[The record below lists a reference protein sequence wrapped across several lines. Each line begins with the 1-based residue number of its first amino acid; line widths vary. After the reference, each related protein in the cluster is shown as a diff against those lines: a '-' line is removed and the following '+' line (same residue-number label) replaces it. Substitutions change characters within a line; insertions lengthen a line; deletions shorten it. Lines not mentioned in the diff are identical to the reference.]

1 MMKILKLFILL
12 VLLTVGGAAFAV
24 TLPPFSFFGANEL
37 YEEGMDE
44 IEYEVGTKVKGI
56 NYLLEENNESW
67 GNSCSKGG
75 LAEQAECQDC
85 CGASWAADNYSDAGE
100 VLYDTCM
107 KMCGGGPSL
116 PLGSVLCLLPFAL
129 GYGIYKRYNNKKVD
143 C

>member
-1 MMKILKLFILL
+1 MKILKLFILL

-67 GNSCSKGG
+67 GNSCTSVYQ
-75 LAEQAECQDC
+75 EQGECQDC
-85 CGASWAADNYSDAGE
+85 CDASWAADQYRDASE
-100 VLYDTCM
+100 VLYDTCI

-116 PLGSVLCLLPFAL
+116 PLGSTLWLLPFIL
-129 GYGIYKRYNNKKVD
+129 GYGIFKRYNNKKVD

>member
-24 TLPPFSFFGANEL
+24 TLPSQSFFGANEL
-37 YEEGMDE
+37 YATNEDKVE
-44 IEYEVGTKVKGI
+44 ISVGTKIGGI
-56 NYLLEENNESW
+56 NMLLEANNESW
-67 GNSCSKGG
+67 GNSCTSVYQ
-75 LAEQAECQDC
+75 EQGECQDC
-85 CGASWAADNYSDAGE
+85 CGASWAATGYADEDE

-116 PLGSVLCLLPFAL
+116 PLGSALWLLPFAFA
-129 GYGIYKRYNNKKVD
+129 YGFYKRYNNKKVD

>member
-1 MMKILKLFILL
+1 MKILKLFILL

-24 TLPPFSFFGANEL
+24 TLPPFSFYGANEL

-56 NYLLEENNESW
+56 NYLLEENNKSW
-67 GNSCSKGG
+67 GNSCTSVYQ
-75 LAEQAECQDC
+75 EQGECQDC
-85 CGASWAADNYSDAGE
+85 CDASWAADQYRDASE
-100 VLYDTCM
+100 VLYDTCI

-116 PLGSVLCLLPFAL
+116 PLGSTLWLLPFIL
-129 GYGIYKRYNNKKVD
+129 GYGIFKRYNNKKVD

>member
-67 GNSCSKGG
+67 GNSCTSVYQ
-75 LAEQAECQDC
+75 EQGECQDC
-85 CGASWAADNYSDAGE
+85 CDASWAADQYRDASE
-100 VLYDTCM
+100 VLYDTCI

-116 PLGSVLCLLPFAL
+116 PLGSTLWLLPFIL
-129 GYGIYKRYNNKKVD
+129 GYGIFKRYNNKKVD